1 MSNVVSMESK
11 LEALERELDR
21 AAWSQE
27 KAMERLVLAIANL
40 DGANIRL
47 AKAMEAMEKLV

>member
-47 AKAMEAMEKLV
+47 AKAMEAIEKLV